1 MLFPLPAVVTA
12 LLAPI
17 VAVTVNIPI
26 WNQYTA
32 LIKWALDGLAQTFH
46 SGGLAIIAFTIIVK
60 TALLP
65 LTVQSIRSSKSMQ
78 ELQPQIKELQK
89 KHGKDRQ
96 RLSAETMALYQQHRV
111 NPMAGCLPMVI
122 QIPIFLGVY
131 HAIHDLSI
139 SGVGHWNDRF
149 LWIPDLAKP
158 DPIHLLPILAAI
170 FQFVQSRMMRPANQG
185 KISDPQQA
193 MMNSMMNLMPLTVI
207 MFGWSFAAG
216 PVVYW
221 VTQSVYSV
229 VQQWWITGWGAML
242 DWFPWLPDLP
252 EHRRLGYRPPRP
264 LEEVVVT
271 SADGTVTAKQGGIGG
286 WFNKMMAEAQQQ
298 QLRKSGVEPEPEPAR
313 DVVVE
318 SARPAAKPGG
328 SKGKGGKPRNGAK
341 PAPEEPATA
350 AANGGSANGK
360 AVVIPRKSRAE

>member
-1 MLFPLPAVVTA
+1 MLFPVPAAVTA

-17 VAVTVNIPI
+17 LAVTVNIPV

-32 LIKWALDGLAQTFH
+32 LIRWALDLLAQTFH

-65 LTVQSIRSSKSMQ
+65 LTVQSIRSSKAMQ

-96 RLSAETMALYQQHRV
+96 RLSAETMVLYQQHRV

-131 HAIHDLSI
+131 QAIHDLSV
-139 SGVGHWNDRF
+139 SGIGHWNDQF

-170 FQFVQSRMMRPANQG
+170 FQFVQSRMMRPVNQG

-207 MFGWSFAAG
+207 MFGWSFSAG
-216 PVVYW
+216 PVIYW

-252 EHRRLGYRPPRP
+252 EHKRLGYRPARP
-264 LEEVVVT
+264 LDEVVVT
-271 SADGTVTAKQGGIGG
+271 SADGTVTAKHSGIGG
-286 WFNKMMAEAQQQ
+286 WFNRMMAEAQQQ
-298 QLRKSGVEPEPEPAR
+298 QLRRSGAEPEPEASP
-313 DVVVE
+313 VVE
-318 SARPAAKPGG
+318 SARAGG
-328 SKGKGGKPRNGAK
+328 GKGKGGKARNGATA
-341 PAPEEPATA
+341 PADAPA
-350 AANGGSANGK
+350 AASAGGANGK